1 MCGVHVLCKHLRVY
15 LTRLVLGGGGGGGG
29 HFYGDTMEACIS
41 YPWHT
46 LLTTQ
51 TKQADGAY
59 YLLAREGSVEVSI
72 QLEDHDY
79 EEPYF
84 EPASE
89 EEGLLQQLRKMTI
102 PMVDEE
108 NELEWVYIT
117 W

>member
-1 MCGVHVLCKHLRVY
+1 MCIVDDFRGTVHNRFWQLGSTCK
-15 LTRLVLGGGGGGGG
+15 G
-29 HFYGDTMEACIS
+29 HNSKPSLY
-41 YPWHT
+41 
-46 LLTTQ
+46 TQ

-72 QLEDHDY
+72 KLDDHDY

-89 EEGLLQQLRKMTI
+89 EEGLLQQLRKMSI

-108 NELEWVYIT
+108 KEIQ
-117 W
+117 